1 MRALFGLENFTLNLC
16 CLLFTINSG
25 NESAPNFQYYGA
37 DNSPIVN
44 FIRIAVIGADSAFSA
59 GTEFST
65 VLAQQ
70 REPAPASLEASGPRG
85 PRRPSARAGAR
96 RARMHAQF
104 TISYGGSS
112 IDASGLLLQGL
123 PQNICA
129 CFIIDPQLSLFGGQ
143 SLIWLVFTVV
153 IRFGYL

>member
-1 MRALFGLENFTLNLC
+1 MRATFGLEKFTFNIC

-37 DNSPIVN
+37 DNGPMGIFV
-44 FIRIAVIGADSAFSA
+44 RIDVIGAGSAFSA
-59 GTEFST
+59 GTEVFT
-65 VLAQQ
+65 VFTQQ

-123 PQNICA
+123 P
-129 CFIIDPQLSLFGGQ
+129 PKHLR
-143 SLIWLVFTVV
+143 VFHH
-153 IRFGYL
+153 